1 MSAIILAVLVMVTLS
16 LLRVSVVFALIAS
29 AVIGGLYA
37 GMPMGDIVSAF
48 NGGLGGG
55 APVALAYATLGAFAI
70 ALSRTGLSQ
79 RMSRSVVSY
88 ISNGNH
94 SGSHLTVI
102 KWSMLSSLILAG
114 FASGTVIPVH
124 IAFIPILV
132 PPLLHVMNRLQL
144 DRRAVACAIT
154 FSITVMYM
162 CVPVGFG
169 SIFLNDILI
178 AQINSA
184 GEASAFSVTAGMAPQ
199 AMLLP
204 VLGMLVGLAIA
215 LLVSYRRK
223 RGYQDLPIE
232 GSHEEQ
238 AASLTSKQLGMILL
252 ALVLALVVQLW
263 TGSMVFGGL
272 VGFSI
277 ITMSGVIRWNEQ
289 DNVFTQGMRLM
300 AMVGFIMIAASGFAG
315 VMNATGEIPT
325 LVTSSVE
332 LIGDNR
338 GLAALVMLL
347 VGLLITMGIGSSF
360 STIPIIAALYVPLAL
375 SFGFSPL
382 AVIALVGTAAALGDA
397 GSPAS
402 DSTLG
407 PTAGLNADGQHDHI
421 WDTVVPTF
429 LHFNLP
435 LIAFGWAA
443 AMVL

>member
-1 MSAIILAVLVMVTLS
+1 VSAIVLAVLVMVTLS
-16 LLRVSVVFALIAS
+16 LLRVSVVFALIVS
-29 AVIGGLYA
+29 AVVGGLYA

-184 GEASAFSVTAGMAPQ
+184 GEAAAFSVTAGMAPQ

-204 VLGMLVGLAIA
+204 VLGMLVGLVIA

-238 AASLTSKQLGMILL
+238 AASLTSRQLGLILL
-252 ALVLALVVQLW
+252 ALMLALVVQLW

-277 ITMSGVIRWNEQ
+277 ITMSGVIRWSEQ

-325 LVTSSVE
+325 LVSSSVE

-360 STIPIIAALYVPLAL
+360 STVPIIAALYVPLAL

>member
-1 MSAIILAVLVMVTLS
+1 MSAIVLAVLVMVTLS
-16 LLRVSVVFALIAS
+16 LLRVSVVFALIVS
-29 AVIGGLYA
+29 AVVGGLYA

-184 GEASAFSVTAGMAPQ
+184 GEAAAFSVTAGMAPQ

-277 ITMSGVIRWNEQ
+277 ITMSGVIRWSEQ

-325 LVTSSVE
+325 LVSSSVE

-360 STIPIIAALYVPLAL
+360 STVPIIAALYVPLAL

>member
-1 MSAIILAVLVMVTLS
+1 MSAIVLAVLVMVTLS
-16 LLRVSVVFALIAS
+16 LLRVSVVFALIVS
-29 AVIGGLYA
+29 AVVGGLYA

-184 GEASAFSVTAGMAPQ
+184 GEAAAFSVTAGMAPQ

-204 VLGMLVGLAIA
+204 VLGMLVGLVIA

-238 AASLTSKQLGMILL
+238 AASLTSRQLGLILL
-252 ALVLALVVQLW
+252 ALMLALVVQLW

-277 ITMSGVIRWNEQ
+277 ITMSGVIRWSEQ

-325 LVTSSVE
+325 LVSSSVE

-360 STIPIIAALYVPLAL
+360 STVPIIAALYVPLAL